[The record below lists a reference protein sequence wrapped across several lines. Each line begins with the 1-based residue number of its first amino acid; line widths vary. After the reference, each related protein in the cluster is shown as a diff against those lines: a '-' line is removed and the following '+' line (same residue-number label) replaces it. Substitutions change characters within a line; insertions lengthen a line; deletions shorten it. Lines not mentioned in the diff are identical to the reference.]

1 MGLCYDLLFGSNHVS
16 GGNLPPMEEG
26 EGARNISNNLGL
38 IPKTSNSEQQNG
50 FSVDKQSLLFAL
62 LQTQTKMLTSRNCK

>member
-26 EGARNISNNLGL
+26 EGARSIFNNLGL
-38 IPKTSNSEQQNG
+38 IPKSPNSEQQNG
-50 FSVDKQSLLFAL
+50 LSVEKQ
-62 LQTQTKMLTSRNCK
+62 